1 VASQPPI
8 TLHLQPAL
16 RPTLH
21 PAFKVR
27 RGERSLCAAVSVY
40 VQPIRRGSPC
50 DFYMPSAC
58 IASGDRFHFN
68 QTHPLGGAGNLQL
81 SEYL

>member
-1 VASQPPI
+1 MASQPPI

-27 RGERSLCAAVSVY
+27 RGEPSLCATVSVY

-58 IASGDRFHFN
+58 IASGDRFHFEVV
-68 QTHPLGGAGNLQL
+68 PVI
-81 SEYL
+81 